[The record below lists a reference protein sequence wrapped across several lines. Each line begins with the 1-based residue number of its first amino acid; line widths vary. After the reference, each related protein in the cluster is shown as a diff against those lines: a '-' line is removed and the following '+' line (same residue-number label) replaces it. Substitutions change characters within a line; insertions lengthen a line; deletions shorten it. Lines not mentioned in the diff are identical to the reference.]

1 MEWHCLGAFLLKDTA
16 YSLDPRIK
24 KFKDD
29 EKARKENEKKAKADA
44 KRKEQEEK
52 ERVSPTH

>member
-1 MEWHCLGAFLLKDTA
+1 LGAFLLKDTA